1 MGEYKYKILEEVIT
15 SIAQDSSDKNIKKQI
30 GRLTSDEI
38 RKLRSIMV
46 FVEST
51 LIDREYDELFG
62 EC

>member
-15 SIAQDSSDKNIKKQI
+15 SIAQDSSDENIKEQI